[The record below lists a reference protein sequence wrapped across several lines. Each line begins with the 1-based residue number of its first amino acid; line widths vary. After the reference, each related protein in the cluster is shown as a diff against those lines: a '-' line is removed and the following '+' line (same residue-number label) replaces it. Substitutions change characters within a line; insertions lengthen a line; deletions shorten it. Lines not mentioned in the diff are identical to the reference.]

1 MDLDITPRAAQ
12 VLHDLGART
21 IDDVCTLTRPQ
32 IEAAGC
38 KARDV
43 ASVVQALFALGRRLR
58 RVPRA
63 KGPPKP
69 RKGGKAG
76 KSIRVEGADLVAQRA
91 ALLGAIGVTT
101 WPGAR
106 AAGLVLGVSAARAG
120 QAWRGDRVRPE
131 TLAAWSERAEQYR
144 ASG

>member
-1 MDLDITPRAAQ
+1 MDLDITVRAAQ
-12 VLHDLGART
+12 ILHDLGART
-21 IDDVCTLTRPQ
+21 VDDVCTLARPP
-32 IEAAGC
+32 IVDAGC

-76 KSIRVEGADLVAQRA
+76 RPIRVEGDELAAQRA
-91 ALLGAIGVTT
+91 AILGVLGVAA

-106 AAGLVLGVSAARAG
+106 EAGIVLGISAARAG
-120 QAWRGDRVRPE
+120 QVWRGDRVRPE
-131 TLAAWSERAEQYR
+131 TLAAWSERAAR
-144 ASG
+144 NSR